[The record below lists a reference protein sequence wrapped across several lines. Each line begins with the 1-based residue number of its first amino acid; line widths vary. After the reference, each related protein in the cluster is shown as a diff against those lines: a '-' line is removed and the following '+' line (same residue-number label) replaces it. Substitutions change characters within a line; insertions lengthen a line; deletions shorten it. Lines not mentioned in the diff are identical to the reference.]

1 MAIWLRQHSQMCLN
15 NGSCSAVML
24 ATAPFRQEQRV
35 LACHAGNPVTDGT
48 MLSWK
53 GFVSLIL
60 GAYFE
65 KRMAWYPVVR
75 FH

>member
-1 MAIWLRQHSQMCLN
+1 MLGCLLMQISHVGTCSLSAGAGTTSQ
-15 NGSCSAVML
+15 
-24 ATAPFRQEQRV
+24 TV
-35 LACHAGNPVTDGT
+35 LACHAGDPVTDGT

-65 KRMAWYPVVR
+65 KRMAWYPVVGLT
-75 FH
+75 H